1 MQSFRDP
8 DYVERYEDVIFDLE
22 TALNTTVGNNAHQK
36 KNGYRFVVDNTGE
49 VTPFDWYNA
58 RISVDFKVV
67 LLANGGNIAVN
78 DHNGIVNG
86 SYSFLKHFDI
96 KLNGKKV
103 YDCNDANHAV
113 NIKNL
118 LEYSPSYAEQTASNE
133 FYYLDT
139 TRHPE
144 ETRFTKRQVTHRRN
158 AANNAD
164 EAGLMLDDVVAN
176 YNKGFALRKA
186 LLGVSAIVNTEIPLN
201 RYSFF
206 EMLENKLLPN
216 TRVEI
221 NFEIES
227 DGNLIWQAGADCRV
241 VITRMQLYVP
251 RITFN
256 SQGQSAYMSQ
266 YLKPHKW
273 TYLRE
278 NIERSN
284 SSQQRAGHF
293 RISSGISK
301 PRHVFVF
308 IINDANIDAQ
318 TVNPF
323 LYNTFSVSTNPRTL
337 SNCHLE
343 VDNGNEYPE
352 IHYTPSTNMTRVFRD
367 VLKYVHKNNEYGEG
381 SLLNISNFKTLFPF
395 LYFDLTKQKMD
406 IKDGT
411 TKLTFKYELSGTTT
425 TPYSIYAL
433 TLYEQD
439 VELIQK
445 DGKVILR
452 S

>member
-22 TALNTTVGNNAHQK
+22 TALNTTVGNDAHQK
-36 KNGYRFVVDNTGE
+36 KDGYRFVVDNTGE

-67 LLANGGNIAVN
+67 LLATSGNIALD

-86 SYSFLKHFDI
+86 SYTFLKHFDI

-118 LEYSPSYAEQTASNE
+118 LEYSPSYAKQTASNE
-133 FYYLDT
+133 FFYLDT
-139 TRHPE
+139 TRHAE
-144 ETRFTKRQVTHRRN
+144 ETEFTINNTNVTGG
-158 AANNAD
+158 ANVVK
-164 EAGLMLDDVVAN
+164 GRVAN

-186 LLGVSAIVNTEIPLN
+186 LLGASATVNTEIPLN

-256 SQGQSAYMSQ
+256 SQGQSSYMSQ

-323 LYNTFSVSTNPRTL
+323 LYDTFSVSTDPRTL

-343 VDNGNEYPE
+343 VGNGNEYPE

-367 VLKYVHKNNEYGEG
+367 VLKYAHKNNEYGEG

-411 TKLTFKYELSGTTT
+411 TKLTFKYELSGTTAT
-425 TPYSIYAL
+425 AYSIYAL

>member
-36 KNGYRFVVDNTGE
+36 KDGYRFVVDNTGE

-58 RISVDFKVV
+58 RISIDFKVV
-67 LLANGGNIAVN
+67 LLAAGGNIAAD

-118 LEYSPSYAEQTASNE
+118 LEYNPAYVKQTASNE
-133 FYYLDT
+133 FFYLDT
-139 TRHPE
+139 TRHAE
-144 ETRFTKRQVTHRRN
+144 ETEFTINNTNVTGG
-158 AANNAD
+158 ANVVK
-164 EAGLMLDDVVAN
+164 GRVAN

-186 LLGVSAIVNTEIPLN
+186 LLGTSTTVKTEIPLN

-206 EMLENKLLPN
+206 EMLENKLSPN
-216 TRVEI
+216 TRVEM

-227 DGNLIWQAGADCRV
+227 DGNLIWQAGANCRV

-293 RISSGISK
+293 RISSGLPK

-308 IINDANIDAQ
+308 IINYANIDSQ

-337 SNCHLE
+337 SSCHLE
-343 VDNGNEYPE
+343 VGNGNEYPE
-352 IHYTPSTNMTRVFRD
+352 IHYTPSTDMTRVFRD

-411 TKLTFKYELSGTTT
+411 TKLTFKYELSGTTAT
-425 TPYSIYAL
+425 AYSIYAL
-433 TLYEQD
+433 TLHEQD
-439 VELIQK
+439 VELTQK
-445 DGKVILR
+445 DGKIILR